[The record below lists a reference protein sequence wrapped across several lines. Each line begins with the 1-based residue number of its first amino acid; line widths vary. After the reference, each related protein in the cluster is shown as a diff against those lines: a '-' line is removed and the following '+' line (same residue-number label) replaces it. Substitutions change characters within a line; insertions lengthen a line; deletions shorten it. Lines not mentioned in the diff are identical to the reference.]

1 MSLLQSFNH
10 ISRIKGELGLPGD
23 KSISHRAV
31 MFSCLAKGKS
41 VLKNLSPGDDVRSS
55 LNCFSQL
62 GVDIKKKETELVIT
76 GKGFKGL
83 KESGMPLNAGNSG
96 TLARLITGILS
107 VQDFQSIIIGDKSL
121 SSRPMKRII
130 VPLTSMGA
138 KITSTPD
145 STLPLNIF
153 PPDIL
158 TPIKYELPVASAQV
172 KGSVLMAGLHLD
184 GITTVIENFPSRDH
198 TEKMLNLKTDVRSGK
213 YYSYVSR
220 DNYPESKEYFI
231 PGDISTAVFFIILT
245 LLTKNSELLIKDVS
259 LNTSRTGILEI
270 LSKMGGDIQLLNRK
284 ENSGEIYGDILVRSS
299 ELKNIDLSDYP
310 VVNFIDE
317 IPVLAIAGVFAEGDF
332 EIRSA
337 KELRFK
343 ESDRIKA
350 VCENLRTTG
359 LDIEE
364 FEDGFIISGRVKYK
378 KPEFTSYD
386 DHRIAMAFGILST
399 LLEDGGKVNNFD
411 CVKISNPG
419 FLNQLNQVSHG

>member
-1 MSLLQSFNH
+1 MSLLQNFNH
-10 ISRIKGELGLPGD
+10 ISRVKGELKLPGD

-31 MFSCLAKGKS
+31 MFSCLANGKS
-41 VLKNLSPGDDVRSS
+41 VLKNLSPGDDVKSS
-55 LNCFSQL
+55 LKCFSKL
-62 GVDIKKKETELVIT
+62 GIEIKEEETGLVIT
-76 GKGFKGL
+76 GKGFNGL
-83 KESGMPLNAGNSG
+83 KESRTPLNAGNSG
-96 TLARLITGILS
+96 TLARLIAGILS
-107 VQDFQSIIIGDKSL
+107 VQNFHSVITGDKSL
-121 SSRPMKRII
+121 SSRPMKRIL

-153 PPDIL
+153 PQATL

-172 KGSVLMAGLHLD
+172 KGAVLMAGLHLD
-184 GITTVIENFPSRDH
+184 GTTTVIENFPSRNH
-198 TEKMLNLKTDVRSGK
+198 TEKMLNLKTELNGGK
-213 YYSYVSR
+213 YYSYISR
-220 DNYPESKEYFI
+220 DNYPEPKEYLI
-231 PGDISTAVFFIILT
+231 PGDISTAVFFIILA

-259 LNTSRTGILEI
+259 LNISRTGILEI
-270 LSKMGGDIQLLNRK
+270 LSKMGGNIQLLDQK

-299 ELKNIDLSDYP
+299 KLKNIDLSDFP

-317 IPVLAIAGVFAEGDF
+317 IPVLAVAGVFAEGDF

-359 LDIEE
+359 LNIEE
-364 FEDGFIISGRVKYK
+364 LEDGFIISGSVKNK

-386 DHRIAMAFGILST
+386 DHRIAMAFGILSSI
-399 LLEDGGKVNNFD
+399 LEDGGKVNNFD